1 MSAAQ
6 VKGNNFIFGAY
17 THCSWP
23 SAEGIIA
30 DPTGM
35 SFLFSLVNGSGKAVR
50 FSLREKGRAVQLTS
64 TRVRFGASSGSGH
77 GQSGWPNVILMHDG
91 RAADEKKGNC
101 ANDVDGG
108 AAYQPDAAAFA
119 CDITFLAGQEFFAA
133 AEIEVF
139 QL

>member
-1 MSAAQ
+1 MA
-6 VKGNNFIFGAY
+6 GNNFVFGAY
-17 THCSWP
+17 THCKWP
-23 SAEGIIA
+23 AA
-30 DPTGM
+30 DAVVGDPSGK
-35 SFLFSLVNGSGKAVR
+35 SFLFSLINASSKAVR
-50 FSLREKGRAVQLTS
+50 FSLREKGRALQLTR

-91 RAADEKKGNC
+91 RAADEACGNC

-108 AAYQPDAAAFA
+108 AADQPDAAAFA